1 MKQICCVVSILILFV
16 VIGGNNTVLAQNAPQ
31 SDQERVAKLK
41 QTILSRIVR
50 DKVEYRGDPGKVR
63 IKWEWVNQVLANY
76 VYQKSV
82 VYRETSVGEKYDLRQ
97 LWVFKNMKITFQ
109 EVFNLSTE
117 DDDKLFPLSY
127 RTELLSLT
135 PNSTF
140 EGLTLL
146 GKNGEVK
153 GPFKTRIVINGFL
166 SAYYFI
172 YIGSILQYT
181 NKEGKEKLALGVAD
195 DAYTMRWKD
204 IKNRLLDDMTEEKA
218 LEDLRLERDKRS
230 ADTIKDDN

>member
-1 MKQICCVVSILILFV
+1 MKQICCVFSILILIA
-16 VIGGNNTVLAQNAPQ
+16 VIGGNNTALAQNAPQ
-31 SDQERVAKLK
+31 SDQERVAKVK
-41 QTILSRIVR
+41 QTILSRLVR

-63 IKWEWVNQVLANY
+63 IKWEWANQVLANY

-82 VYRETSVGEKYDLRQ
+82 AYREASAGEKYELRQ
-97 LWVFKNMKITFQ
+97 LWVFKNMKVTFQ
-109 EVFNLSTE
+109 EVFNLGAE

-127 RTELLSLT
+127 RTDLLSLT
-135 PNSTF
+135 PNATF
-140 EGLTLL
+140 DGLTLL

-153 GPFKTRIVINGFL
+153 GPFKTRIVINSFL
-166 SAYYFI
+166 SAYYFT

-181 NKEGKEKLALGVAD
+181 SKEGKEKLALGFAD
-195 DAYTMRWKD
+195 DAYTVRWKD